1 MENYPRL
8 QTLKEEK
15 KDPIRTLWRNV
26 LLTAVIDLLKKKEI
40 QFKFKLKKRSHEELW
55 FYEEDFDL
63 VCEYSQYSPTAV
75 RKKVMKAIKKM
86 EKKYDDKRREKD
98 MSSMSWKW
106 VYKNSGIGGEQET
119 NNKSMP
125 TM

>member
-1 MENYPRL
+1 M
-8 QTLKEEK
+8 
-15 KDPIRTLWRNV
+15 
-26 LLTAVIDLLKKKEI
+26 
-40 QFKFKLKKRSHEELW
+40 W

>member
-1 MENYPRL
+1 
-8 QTLKEEK
+8 
-15 KDPIRTLWRNV
+15 
-26 LLTAVIDLLKKKEI
+26 
-40 QFKFKLKKRSHEELW
+40 
-55 FYEEDFDL
+55 
-63 VCEYSQYSPTAV
+63 
-75 RKKVMKAIKKM
+75 MKAIKKM
-86 EKKYDDKRREKD
+86 EKKYDDKRIEKD